1 MTTPPKRFPLPLA
14 EVMTRRQR
22 KAPVLD
28 KASRASPAGAP
39 PAAMTRNAP
48 AATPAG
54 SSAHQGNGRT
64 PSGGNNSLRP
74 ASTPMAGAS
83 ARPAGAQTSHA
94 VVHKG
99 LARPA
104 AAPHAQPAPHAAKGS
119 PRPPAKVQGAGAAQ
133 KHAAPS
139 GAVGRSPA
147 RAVTAGKALTGP
159 GASPS
164 VGMTAGVGVSMSK
177 GTRSTR
183 PGASSSS
190 GSRDGIGLTSERV
203 RARMAER
210 VAASGVKHPGVLAAL
225 ATVPRHGFVD
235 AALANQAYED
245 AALPIGHG
253 QTISKPSVV
262 GRMIELLLAG
272 GRPLEKVLEIGT
284 GCGYQA
290 AVLSCVARDVYSIE
304 RVRPLH
310 ERAKANLRPLRVPN
324 IRLHYGDGRLGL
336 PAVAPFD
343 GIVIAAAGLEIP
355 DALVDQL
362 AVGARLVAP
371 VGGEQQI
378 LTLIERIGARQWRE
392 TQLDRV
398 LFVPLKSGII

>member
-14 EVMTRRQR
+14 DVMSRRQR
-22 KAPVLD
+22 QAPVLD

-39 PAAMTRNAP
+39 PAAMTRAAAP
-48 AATPAG
+48 A
-54 SSAHQGNGRT
+54 SQGNGKT
-64 PSGGNNSLRP
+64 PTGGNLSPNTHGGLR
-74 ASTPMAGAS
+74 AAATPMAGAS
-83 ARPAGAQTSHA
+83 ARPGGAQTPHA
-94 VVHKG
+94 VVPKG

-104 AAPHAQPAPHAAKGS
+104 SAPHAQPAPHAAKGA
-119 PRPPAKVQGAGAAQ
+119 PRPTVKTAGTGHAQPGAAVG
-133 KHAAPS
+133 AR
-139 GAVGRSPA
+139 GAVRG
-147 RAVTAGKALTGP
+147 VTATKVSAGGTGRASASALGN
-159 GASPS
+159 SP
-164 VGMTAGVGVSMSK
+164 
-177 GTRSTR
+177 
-183 PGASSSS
+183 
-190 GSRDGIGLTSERV
+190 DGIGLTSERV

-336 PAVAPFD
+336 PTVAPFD

-355 DALVDQL
+355 DALIDQL
-362 AVGARLVAP
+362 AVGARLIAP

-378 LTLIERIGARQWRE
+378 LTLIERTGTRQWRE

>member
-14 EVMTRRQR
+14 DVMARRQR
-22 KAPVLD
+22 QAPVLD

-39 PAAMTRNAP
+39 PAAMTRATAP
-48 AATPAG
+48 A
-54 SSAHQGNGRT
+54 SQGNGKT
-64 PSGGNNSLRP
+64 PTGGNLSPNTHGSLR
-74 ASTPMAGAS
+74 AAATPMAGAS
-83 ARPAGAQTSHA
+83 ARPGGAQTPHA
-94 VVHKG
+94 VVPKG

-104 AAPHAQPAPHAAKGS
+104 SAPHAQPAPHAAKGA
-119 PRPPAKVQGAGAAQ
+119 PRPTVKTTGAGHTQPGAAVG
-133 KHAAPS
+133 AR
-139 GAVGRSPA
+139 GAVR
-147 RAVTAGKALTGP
+147 
-159 GASPS
+159 
-164 VGMTAGVGVSMSK
+164 GMTATKVSAG
-177 GTRSTR
+177 GTGR
-183 PGASSSS
+183 ASASVLGNSP
-190 GSRDGIGLTSERV
+190 DGIGLTSERV

-355 DALVDQL
+355 DALIDQL

-378 LTLIERIGARQWRE
+378 LTLIERTGTRQWRE

>member
-39 PAAMTRNAP
+39 PAAMTRNTASG
-48 AATPAG
+48 T
-54 SSAHQGNGRT
+54 QGNAKPSVQGATGSAASAQQQNART
-64 PSGGNNSLRP
+64 GPRA

-83 ARPAGAQTSHA
+83 ARPGGVQTPHP
-94 VVHKG
+94 VVPKG

-104 AAPHAQPAPHAAKGS
+104 SAPHAQPAPHAVKATLRPAVKVTGAAAGAHKGG
-119 PRPPAKVQGAGAAQ
+119 VIGGAGAASAVRSAVGT
-133 KHAAPS
+133 KVSS
-139 GAVGRSPA
+139 GATGR
-147 RAVTAGKALTGP
+147 G
-159 GASPS
+159 
-164 VGMTAGVGVSMSK
+164 
-177 GTRSTR
+177 R
-183 PGASSSS
+183 PVVASSVS
-190 GSRDGIGLTSERV
+190 DDMGLTSERV

-210 VAASGVKHPGVLAAL
+210 VAASGVKHAGVLAAL

-272 GRPLEKVLEIGT
+272 GRPLDKVLEIGT

>member
-1 MTTPPKRFPLPLA
+1 MTTSPKRFPLPLA

-39 PAAMTRNAP
+39 PAAMTRGTAP
-48 AATPAG
+48 AN
-54 SSAHQGNGRT
+54 QGNGKPT
-64 PSGGNNSLRP
+64 ANGSASAATHNSLRA
-74 ASTPMAGAS
+74 ASTPLAGAS
-83 ARPAGAQTSHA
+83 ARPGGAHA
-94 VVHKG
+94 PHSVVPKG

-104 AAPHAQPAPHAAKGS
+104 SAPHAQPASHIAKGAPRPAAKVS
-119 PRPPAKVQGAGAAQ
+119 GAGVAQ
-133 KHAAPS
+133 KGSA
-139 GAVGRSPA
+139 
-147 RAVTAGKALTGP
+147 P
-159 GASPS
+159 GAKSAVRSAMPGKVS
-164 VGMTAGVGVSMSK
+164 TGGTARVGT
-177 GTRSTR
+177 STL
-183 PGASSSS
+183 
-190 GSRDGIGLTSERV
+190 GSLPDGIGLTSDRV

-262 GRMIELLLAG
+262 GRMIELLLGG

-355 DALVDQL
+355 DALIDQL
-362 AVGARLVAP
+362 AVGARLIAP

>member
-14 EVMTRRQR
+14 EVMARRQR

-39 PAAMTRNAP
+39 PAAMTRGSAP
-48 AATPAG
+48 T
-54 SSAHQGNGRT
+54 SQGNGKPPANGSASPT
-64 PSGGNNSLRP
+64 THHSLRA

-83 ARPAGAQTSHA
+83 ARPAGAHTPHA
-94 VVHKG
+94 VAPKG

-104 AAPHAQPAPHAAKGS
+104 SAPHAQPAPHAAKS
-119 PRPPAKVQGAGAAQ
+119 TPRPAPKASGSGVAQKVGAGGARSAV
-133 KHAAPS
+133 KGATPVKVSS
-139 GAVGRSPA
+139 GGAA
-147 RAVTAGKALTGP
+147 RAKA
-159 GASPS
+159 S
-164 VGMTAGVGVSMSK
+164 GVVN
-177 GTRSTR
+177 
-183 PGASSSS
+183 PP
-190 GSRDGIGLTSERV
+190 DGIGLTSERV
-203 RARMAER
+203 RIRMAER
-210 VAASGVKHPGVLAAL
+210 VAASGVKHAGVLAAL

-235 AALANQAYED
+235 AGLANQAYED

-355 DALVDQL
+355 DALIDQL

>member
-39 PAAMTRNAP
+39 PAAMARKT
-48 AATPAG
+48 TPAPGATSVNSGNGKAPLG
-54 SSAHQGNGRT
+54 SSNGLRVATT
-64 PSGGNNSLRP
+64 PL
-74 ASTPMAGAS
+74 AGAS
-83 ARPAGAQTSHA
+83 ARPTGAQTSHPVA
-94 VVHKG
+94 PKG

-104 AAPHAQPAPHAAKGS
+104 AAPHAQPAPHAVKSAPRPGTKAHGGGIAQKNGLTAATAVKGVVRTGSASKASAGTAVRGQVPPGSGS
-119 PRPPAKVQGAGAAQ
+119 P
-133 KHAAPS
+133 
-139 GAVGRSPA
+139 
-147 RAVTAGKALTGP
+147 
-159 GASPS
+159 
-164 VGMTAGVGVSMSK
+164 
-177 GTRSTR
+177 
-183 PGASSSS
+183 
-190 GSRDGIGLTSERV
+190 DGIGLTSERV

-225 ATVPRHGFVD
+225 ATVPRHRFVD

-378 LTLIERIGARQWRE
+378 LTLIERVGARQWRE

>member
-28 KASRASPAGAP
+28 KSSRASPAGAP
-39 PAAMTRNAP
+39 PAAMTRKAP
-48 AATPAG
+48 NGTATSANSGAG
-54 SSAHQGNGRT
+54 KTSAVGSH
-64 PSGGNNSLRP
+64 NSLRA

-83 ARPAGAQTSHA
+83 ARPAGAHASHA
-94 VVHKG
+94 VVPKG

-104 AAPHAQPAPHAAKGS
+104 AAPHAQPAPHGVK
-119 PRPPAKVQGAGAAQ
+119 
-133 KHAAPS
+133 
-139 GAVGRSPA
+139 SPA
-147 RAVTAGKALTGP
+147 RPGGKAPNATVVSKPASGVPSGKGTVRPTTGVKVS
-159 GASPS
+159 A
-164 VGMTAGVGVSMSK
+164 GMSSAGVS
-177 GTRSTR
+177 
-183 PGASSSS
+183 P
-190 GSRDGIGLTSERV
+190 DGIGLTSERV

-290 AVLSCVARDVYSIE
+290 AVLSCVAKDVYSIE

>member
-1 MTTPPKRFPLPLA
+1 MTTPPKRFPLALA
-14 EVMTRRQR
+14 EVMARRQR
-22 KAPVLD
+22 KAPALD

-39 PAAMTRNAP
+39 PAAMTRTAMPTSQGSGKAP
-48 AATPAG
+48 AAASNHAG
-54 SSAHQGNGRT
+54 HNG
-64 PSGGNNSLRP
+64 LRP
-74 ASTPMAGAS
+74 AATPMAGAS
-83 ARPAGAQTSHA
+83 ARPGGAHA
-94 VVHKG
+94 AHALTPKG
-99 LARPA
+99 LSRPA
-104 AAPHAQPAPHAAKGS
+104 SAPHVQPAPHGTKAP
-119 PRPPAKVQGAGAAQ
+119 PRPAAGGGS
-133 KHAAPS
+133 KG
-139 GAVGRSPA
+139 GAVGADA
-147 RAVTAGKALTGP
+147 RARVAAPRKTAAAATARAGTTP
-159 GASPS
+159 PSNSP
-164 VGMTAGVGVSMSK
+164 
-177 GTRSTR
+177 
-183 PGASSSS
+183 
-190 GSRDGIGLTSERV
+190 DGIGLTSERV

-210 VAASGVKHPGVLAAL
+210 VAASGVKHAGVLAAL

-272 GRPLEKVLEIGT
+272 GRTLEKVLEIGT

-290 AVLSCVARDVYSIE
+290 AVLSCVAREVYSIE

-355 DALVDQL
+355 DALLDQL

-378 LTLIERIGARQWRE
+378 LTLIERVGARQWRE

>member
-39 PAAMTRNAP
+39 PAAMTRGTSK
-48 AATPAG
+48 ATQG
-54 SSAHQGNGRT
+54 SGKT
-64 PSGGNNSLRP
+64 PTGGNSNNLRP

-83 ARPAGAQTSHA
+83 ARPVGAQTSHA
-94 VVHKG
+94 VVPKG

-104 AAPHAQPAPHAAKGS
+104 VAPHAQPAPNVSHASPVVKHAPKPVAKAHGAGVAQKGGAVGGVVGKGTVKTMTKAATTPVGTVKPS
-119 PRPPAKVQGAGAAQ
+119 AGVGAGAIVRTNTA
-133 KHAAPS
+133 S
-139 GAVGRSPA
+139 VLNSPE
-147 RAVTAGKALTGP
+147 
-159 GASPS
+159 
-164 VGMTAGVGVSMSK
+164 
-177 GTRSTR
+177 
-183 PGASSSS
+183 
-190 GSRDGIGLTSERV
+190 GIGLTSERV